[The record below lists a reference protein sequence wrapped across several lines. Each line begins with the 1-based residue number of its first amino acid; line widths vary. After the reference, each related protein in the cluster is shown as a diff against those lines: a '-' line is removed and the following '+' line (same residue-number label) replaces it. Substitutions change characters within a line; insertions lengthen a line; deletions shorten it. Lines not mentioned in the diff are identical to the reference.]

1 MKSSD
6 ISITSFLTLGMVVL
20 FTSLAATV
28 SAQEVDFVLETPN
41 TVVAPGETFIV
52 SVQLENPEEVSIQG
66 IQHVVSWDSNLLQLL
81 SVTLPGDLEGSP
93 TPLALAWNAP
103 PPAGQGGDT
112 GCSQW
117 WDGDDLEAV
126 SFGLVIDGEWTQIL
140 TPLVQME
147 MRVLSGASSES
158 TTFASPPPDFTC
170 GWLGSIVTDTRGNI
184 VPTISQ
190 QLSVQISTLPAPS
203 PFDCAEASEIVYLSW
218 LEPLLY
224 DSLRIERDG
233 AVIAEIAGGIGT
245 YEDHDAELGSTPTY
259 RISGFSAS
267 VPSPP
272 SACSVTVDGVID
284 APDALSCLDNGSGV
298 LLSWQ
303 NRLPYA
309 GLVISRQGSFYK
321 TVAAGTSTFID
332 TQPLLGIPV
341 IYEVQG
347 VIAGE
352 QGAGSQCQI
361 ELPLP
366 EQFFIRGDVNTDG
379 QTNLSDPIITLQ
391 YLFIGGEMPCASAAD
406 HDDSGSLDLGDGV
419 SLLSYLF
426 AGGSPPALP
435 FPTAGTD
442 PTPDDLGCLEPC
454 PDLDC
459 GGNQEG
465 DECLNSL
472 SIGLGITNFDTTNM
486 TNSPDPYDSLNCP
499 STFLGQMVQD
509 VWFEFTAPTSGTV
522 TLSTC
527 YPETVPDTDLV
538 VYQGQCGALE
548 IIACNGDGA
557 VCTGEVNFLAEI
569 PELSVTAGTS
579 YLIRLGGF
587 ATEDSG
593 LGTLTITSD

>member
-1 MKSSD
+1 M
-6 ISITSFLTLGMVVL
+6 
-20 FTSLAATV
+20 
-28 SAQEVDFVLETPN
+28 
-41 TVVAPGETFIV
+41 
-52 SVQLENPEEVSIQG
+52 
-66 IQHVVSWDSNLLQLL
+66 
-81 SVTLPGDLEGSP
+81 
-93 TPLALAWNAP
+93 
-103 PPAGQGGDT
+103 
-112 GCSQW
+112 
-117 WDGDDLEAV
+117 
-126 SFGLVIDGEWTQIL
+126 
-140 TPLVQME
+140 
-147 MRVLSGASSES
+147 
-158 TTFASPPPDFTC
+158 
-170 GWLGSIVTDTRGNI
+170 
-184 VPTISQ
+184 
-190 QLSVQISTLPAPS
+190 
-203 PFDCAEASEIVYLSW
+203 
-218 LEPLLY
+218 
-224 DSLRIERDG
+224 
-233 AVIAEIAGGIGT
+233 
-245 YEDHDAELGSTPTY
+245 
-259 RISGFSAS
+259 
-267 VPSPP
+267 
-272 SACSVTVDGVID
+272 TVDGVID

-309 GLVISRQGSFYK
+309 GLVISRQGSFYQ

-332 TQPLLGIPV
+332 IQPLLGIPV

-391 YLFIGGEMPCASAAD
+391 YLFVGGEMPCASAAD
-406 HDDSGSLDLGDGV
+406 HDDNGSLDLGDGV

-486 TNSPDPYDSLNCP
+486 TNSPDPYDELNCP

-587 ATEDSG
+587 ATEDFG